1 MPAESMLRAALLVAL
16 MSVAPF
22 ALAEESDALGT
33 MHDLSG
39 NTTVLLLEKGSDASR
54 GCKALDGGN
63 VEVERERAD
72 HCCQNEAYCC
82 GGKACA
88 SGSSQCGFRFVCN
101 KRGWGGKAM
110 HGEHEEHKD
119 KGDAQHKD
127 DGKHGVHGQHD
138 GDHGKKAG
146 DDRER
151 NVKIIAGSV
160 GGAVALIAIAVAVR
174 CFCRCSKKP
183 GAIQEIESARFS
195 APLEQLEGG
204 KMQAWGEKPQR
215 PGAVTGDIVGFVP
228 GAKAPAAL
236 SSALT
241 YGANYEYESKPG
253 TATSAKTA
261 SGKAP
266 AALTYV
272 ANYDYASTS
281 NTPAPAGEASSSPQH
296 HAAAL
301 SLDVPPGVLAA
312 RTTGHGGPVQ

>member
-1 MPAESMLRAALLVAL
+1 
-16 MSVAPF
+16 
-22 ALAEESDALGT
+22 
-33 MHDLSG
+33 
-39 NTTVLLLEKGSDASR
+39 
-54 GCKALDGGN
+54 
-63 VEVERERAD
+63 
-72 HCCQNEAYCC
+72 
-82 GGKACA
+82 
-88 SGSSQCGFRFVCN
+88 
-101 KRGWGGKAM
+101 
-110 HGEHEEHKD
+110 
-119 KGDAQHKD
+119 
-127 DGKHGVHGQHD
+127 
-138 GDHGKKAG
+138 
-146 DDRER
+146 
-151 NVKIIAGSV
+151 
-160 GGAVALIAIAVAVR
+160 
-174 CFCRCSKKP
+174 
-183 GAIQEIESARFS
+183 
-195 APLEQLEGG
+195 
-204 KMQAWGEKPQR
+204 MQAWGEKPQR